1 MARLADGPHVRRHPV
16 RVLGHSHA
24 LSGLAAG
31 AATLPWAPVHGAVAQ
46 VAWISA
52 AGGFAMLPDLDQQ
65 GSTIS
70 RMWGPFTDVPSGA
83 VGTVARGHRWGTHD
97 VILGPAVLG
106 GLAYLAA
113 GAYWSSL
120 LLLALSIGLAL
131 RALNVVIPGRA
142 ENTVIGNLL
151 LSWGGAYLLLEH
163 SPSPAW
169 LPYAVGVGVLTHIAG
184 DFLTKEGI
192 PVPVFWLVRRS
203 RLAPIHLRTGA
214 FVEKAVLVPA
224 FLVAI
229 AVFVYLNTAARG
241 ALDPLVERILSL
253 G

>member
-1 MARLADGPHVRRHPV
+1 M
-16 RVLGHSHA
+16 LGHSHA

-31 AATLPWAPVHGAVAQ
+31 AATLPWAPVHGGVAQ
-46 VAWISA
+46 VAWIAA

-70 RMWGPFTDVPSGA
+70 RMWGPATDVPSGL

-97 VILGPAVLG
+97 AILGPVAFGL
-106 GLAYLAA
+106 LAYAA
-113 GAYWSSL
+113 SGAYWSSL
-120 LLLALSIGLAL
+120 LLLALAIGLAL
-131 RALNVVIPGRA
+131 RALNFVIPGRA

-151 LSWGGAYLLLEH
+151 LSWGGAWFLLDH
-163 SPSPAW
+163 TPGPAW
-169 LPYAVGVGVLTHIAG
+169 LPWAVGVGVLTHIAG

-192 PVPVFWLVRRS
+192 PVPLFWLIRRS

-214 FVEKAVLVPA
+214 TVERLVLVPA
-224 FLVAI
+224 FSVAI
-229 AVFVYLNTAARG
+229 VGFLYVNTAA
-241 ALDPLVERILSL
+241 ATAVNPLVERLLSL

>member
-1 MARLADGPHVRRHPV
+1 
-16 RVLGHSHA
+16 VLGHSHA

-31 AATLPWAPVHGAVAQ
+31 AATLPWAPVHGSVAQ

-70 RMWGPFTDVPSGA
+70 RMWGPVSDGFSGL
-83 VGTVARGHRWGTHD
+83 VGTIARGHRWGTHD
-97 VILGPAVLG
+97 AILGPVVFGL
-106 GLAYLAA
+106 LAYAAA
-113 GAYWSSL
+113 GALWSSL
-120 LLLALSIGLAL
+120 LLLAVAIGLAL
-131 RALNVVIPGRA
+131 RALHFVIPGRA
-142 ENTVIGNLL
+142 ENTVLGNLV
-151 LSWGGAYLLLEH
+151 LSWAGAWYLLAH
-163 SPSPAW
+163 SPTPEW
-169 LPYAVGVGVLTHIAG
+169 LPWAVTVGVLAHIAG

-192 PVPVFWLVRRS
+192 PVPLFWLIRRS
-203 RLAPIHLRTGA
+203 RLAPIHLHTGA

-229 AVFVYLNTAARG
+229 VVFGYANTGARTAV
-241 ALDPLVERILSL
+241 DPIVERLLSL

>member
-1 MARLADGPHVRRHPV
+1 VY
-16 RVLGHSHA
+16 VLGHSHA

-31 AATLPWAPVHGAVAQ
+31 AATLPWAPVHGTVAQ

-52 AGGFAMLPDLDQQ
+52 AGGFAMLPDLDQR

-70 RMWGPFTDVPSGA
+70 RMWGPVTDVPAGL

-97 VILGPAVLG
+97 AILGPAVLG
-106 GLAYLAA
+106 GLAHLAA

-120 LLLALSIGLAL
+120 LLMALAIGLAL
-131 RALNVVIPGRA
+131 RALHFVIPGRA
-142 ENTVIGNLL
+142 ENTVIGNLV
-151 LSWGGAYLLLEH
+151 LSWGGAWYLLGH
-163 SPSPAW
+163 SPTPSW
-169 LPYAVGVGVLTHIAG
+169 LPGAVAVGVLAHIAG
-184 DFLTKEGI
+184 DFLTKEGV
-192 PVPVFWLVRRS
+192 PVPVFWLLRRS

-214 FVEKAVLVPA
+214 LVEKAVLVPA

-229 AVFVYLNTAARG
+229 AVFVYLNTAAG
-241 ALDPLVERILSL
+241 TALDPLVDRLLSL

>member
-1 MARLADGPHVRRHPV
+1 V

-31 AATLPWAPVHGAVAQ
+31 AATLPWAPVHGTVAQ

-70 RMWGPFTDVPSGA
+70 RMWGPATDVPSGL

-97 VILGPAVLG
+97 AILGPLLFG
-106 GLAYLAA
+106 LLAYAAA

-120 LLLALSIGLAL
+120 LLLALAIGLAL
-131 RALNVVIPGRA
+131 RALNFVIPGRA
-142 ENTVIGNLL
+142 ENTVVGNLL
-151 LSWGGAYLLLEH
+151 LSWGGAWFVLEH

-169 LPYAVGVGVLTHIAG
+169 LLWAVAVGVLTHIAG
-184 DFLTKEGI
+184 DFLTREGI
-192 PVPVFWLVRRS
+192 PVPVFWLIRRS

-214 FVEKAVLVPA
+214 LVEKAVLVPA
-224 FLVAI
+224 FLVAT
-229 AVFVYLNTAARG
+229 AVFIYANTAAG
-241 ALDPLVERILSL
+241 AALDPIVQRLLSL

>member
-1 MARLADGPHVRRHPV
+1 MD
-16 RVLGHSHA
+16 VLGHSHA

-31 AATLPWAPVHGAVAQ
+31 AATLPWAPVHGTVAQ

-52 AGGFAMLPDLDQQ
+52 AGGFAMLPDLDQR

-70 RMWGPFTDVPSGA
+70 RMWGPFTDVPSGL
-83 VGTVARGHRWGTHD
+83 VGRVARGHRWGTHD
-97 VILGPAVLG
+97 AILGPAVFGL
-106 GLAYLAA
+106 LAYVAA

-120 LLLALSIGLAL
+120 LVLALAIGLAL
-131 RALNVVIPGRA
+131 RALHVVIPGRA

-151 LSWGGAYLLLEH
+151 LSWGGAWYLLGH
-163 SPSPAW
+163 SPNPAW
-169 LPYAVGVGVLTHIAG
+169 LPYAVGVGVLAHIAG
-184 DFLTKEGI
+184 DFLTKEGV
-192 PVPVFWLVRRS
+192 PVPVFWLIRRS

-214 FVEKAVLVPA
+214 LVEKAVLVPA
-224 FLVAI
+224 FVVAI

-241 ALDPLVERILSL
+241 ALDPLVERLLSL

>member
-1 MARLADGPHVRRHPV
+1 
-16 RVLGHSHA
+16 
-24 LSGLAAG
+24 
-31 AATLPWAPVHGAVAQ
+31 
-46 VAWISA
+46 
-52 AGGFAMLPDLDQQ
+52 
-65 GSTIS
+65 
-70 RMWGPFTDVPSGA
+70 
-83 VGTVARGHRWGTHD
+83 VARGHRWGTHD
-97 VILGPAVLG
+97 AILGPAVLG
-106 GLAYLAA
+106 LLAYLAA

-120 LLLALSIGLAL
+120 LLLALAIGLAL
-131 RALNVVIPGRA
+131 RALHFVIPGRA

-151 LSWGGAYLLLEH
+151 LSWGCAWYLLEH

-184 DFLTKEGI
+184 DFLTKEGV
-192 PVPVFWLVRRS
+192 PVPILWLVRRS

-229 AVFVYLNTAARG
+229 AVFVYLNTAAG
-241 ALDPLVERILSL
+241 SAIDPLVERLLSL